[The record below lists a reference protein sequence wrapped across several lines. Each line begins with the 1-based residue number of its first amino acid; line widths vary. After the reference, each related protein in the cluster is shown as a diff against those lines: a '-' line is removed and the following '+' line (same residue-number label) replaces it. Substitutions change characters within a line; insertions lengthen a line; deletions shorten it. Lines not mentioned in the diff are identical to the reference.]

1 MAREFLDRGLL
12 IRPLGNV
19 VYFMPPYAITDA
31 EAAWALDEIG
41 AVLPRPRQAL
51 SGAAGCPRKTYNCG
65 GSVSQA
71 R

>member
-41 AVLPRPRQAL
+41 AVIRNLDKL
-51 SGAAGCPRKTYNCG
+51 
-65 GSVSQA
+65 
-71 R
+71 

>member
-19 VYFMPPYAITDA
+19 VYFMPPYAISDD

-41 AVLPRPRQAL
+41 AVLRGLA
-51 SGAAGCPRKTYNCG
+51 
-65 GSVSQA
+65 
-71 R
+71 